1 VTRHKNPGAAD
12 PEIALERLIG
22 RALSEQPLQRAP
34 RTLEARVLS
43 LIELRA
49 RLHGPGVRSR
59 AWRRAGRIGFVVSG
73 CLSSMLV
80 LDAWWWLATHLASAR
95 ASPFVAA
102 LTAGLRS
109 AIGAFWTVGEL
120 ATRLYGAIP
129 RDWLYGGLLLTS
141 ILYLTL
147 FGLAAAA
154 YRTLRAGSEA
164 AGGPPP

>member
-1 VTRHKNPGAAD
+1 MTRRKNPGSED
-12 PEIALERLIG
+12 PQIALERLIG
-22 RALSEQPLQRAP
+22 RVLGEQPLQRAP

-43 LIELRA
+43 RIELRA
-49 RLHGPGVRSR
+49 RLHRPGAHSR
-59 AWRRAGRIGFVVSG
+59 AWRLAGLIGFVVSA

-80 LDAWWWLATHLASAR
+80 LFAWGWLAAHLASAR
-95 ASPFVAA
+95 TSPFVAA

-109 AIGAFWTVGEL
+109 TIGAFWTVGEL
-120 ATRLYGAIP
+120 TMQLYAAIP

-154 YRTLRAGSEA
+154 YRTLRAGSDAAEA
-164 AGGPPP
+164 PPP